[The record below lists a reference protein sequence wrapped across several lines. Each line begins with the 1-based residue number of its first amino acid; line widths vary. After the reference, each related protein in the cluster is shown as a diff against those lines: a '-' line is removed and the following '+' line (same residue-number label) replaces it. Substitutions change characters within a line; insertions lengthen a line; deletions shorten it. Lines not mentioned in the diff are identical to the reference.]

1 MRKRSLA
8 REYALCA
15 LYNSDISDSSAKE
28 KLCSVLDIEDNPP
41 EPEVLNFANYLLELV
56 DANKEYIDEVISRY
70 ASNWPLDRMAVVD
83 RNILRLATAE
93 LLFADDIPPKVSINE
108 AVELAKKYGEEDAY
122 KFVNGV
128 LDRIRK
134 ELCPT
139 K

>member
-8 REYALCA
+8 REYAVQA
-15 LYNSDISDSSAKE
+15 LYNSDIIERPASQLLDSIFDMEGVPDSEVVDFAK
-28 KLCSVLDIEDNPP
+28 
-41 EPEVLNFANYLLELV
+41 YLVQLV
-56 DANKEYIDEVISRY
+56 DEHKEEIDRIISKF

-83 RNILRLATAE
+83 RNILRLGSAE
-93 LLFADDIPPKVSINE
+93 LLYAQDIPPKASINE
-108 AVELAKKYGEEDAY
+108 AVELAKKFGEEDAY
-122 KFVNGV
+122 RFVNGI

>member
-8 REYALCA
+8 REYAVQC
-15 LYNSDISDSSAKE
+15 LYNSDITEKPATTLLDSLWS
-28 KLCSVLDIEDNPP
+28 IEGYPDP
-41 EPEVLNFANYLLELV
+41 ELV
-56 DANKEYIDEVISRY
+56 EFATYLVELVERHKQEIDGIISKF

-83 RNILRLATAE
+83 RNILRLGTAE
-93 LLFADDIPPKVSINE
+93 LLYAQDIPPKVTINE
-108 AVELAKKYGEEDAY
+108 AVELAKKFGEEDAY
-122 KFVNGV
+122 RFVNGI